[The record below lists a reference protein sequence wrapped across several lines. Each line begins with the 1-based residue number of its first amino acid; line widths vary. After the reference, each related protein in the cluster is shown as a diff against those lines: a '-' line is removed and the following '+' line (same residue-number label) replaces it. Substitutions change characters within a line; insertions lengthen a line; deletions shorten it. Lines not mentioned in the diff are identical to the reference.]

1 MTQEWRI
8 RRKQGA
14 CALCGRGFEEGERL
28 RSLLCIEEAEI
39 ARRDLCAECCAAAPD
54 EATLS
59 ERVRAAL
66 AAEAPAAAQAA
77 GGDET
82 APAPTDTEGSPAPF
96 ALYWWSTRQ
105 RGTPARKVQLDMDL
119 IERLFLDLE
128 GRAEEPLRELRYLL
142 CLLLMRKR
150 RLKLDAV
157 RRGEGGEALLVH
169 RPRRSERLVVHVH
182 DFGAERMDE
191 LRARLEA
198 LLEGVEPGADP
209 DGADS
214 GRADSDGADSADGP
228 GGDPPA
234 DAPDPTPADGA
245 APSAGARR

>member
-8 RRKQGA
+8 RRKQGT

-39 ARRDLCAECCAAAPD
+39 ARRDLCASCCAASPD

-59 ERVRAAL
+59 ERVRTAL
-66 AAEAPAAAQAA
+66 VEGAQAGAELAPPGTGA
-77 GGDET
+77 GE
-82 APAPTDTEGSPAPF
+82 AAAPF

-105 RGTPARKVQLDMDL
+105 RGTPARRVQLDMDL
-119 IERLFLDLE
+119 VERLFLDLE
-128 GRAEEPLRELRYLL
+128 GRAEEKLRELRYLL

-169 RPRRSERLVVHVH
+169 RPRRTERLVVHVH

-198 LLEGVEPGADP
+198 LLEGVEPEAALAPRDPGAVGAPGEGASQPPSPSETPAADP
-209 DGADS
+209 VDGAQGPAVPGESARS
-214 GRADSDGADSADGP
+214 G
-228 GGDPPA
+228 
-234 DAPDPTPADGA
+234 
-245 APSAGARR
+245 GARR